1 MKIFL
6 ILFLVSTIY
15 AGDLKLASNIFEKII
30 LAISHDTKPKIYI
43 YTHIEAIEEYSEKFN
58 LVNSCEDSDIVILSS
73 VKKIPSRCSSKLLFG
88 TRYKHLKNK
97 KVIGAFF
104 WQKGRPNI
112 LFYRDRLE
120 KNNIKLDSSFD
131 KYIENE

>member
-1 MKIFL
+1 MKILL

-30 LAISHDTKPKIYI
+30 LAISHDTKTKIYI

-73 VKKIPSRCSSKLLFG
+73 VKNIPSRCSSKLLFG

-104 WQKGRPNI
+104 WQKGRPNV